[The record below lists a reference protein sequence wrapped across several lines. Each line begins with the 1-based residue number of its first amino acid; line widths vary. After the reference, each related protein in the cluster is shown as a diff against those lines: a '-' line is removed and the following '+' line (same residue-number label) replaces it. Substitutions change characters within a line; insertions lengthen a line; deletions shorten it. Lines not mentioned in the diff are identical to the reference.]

1 LQERGVLDNLIETAV
16 QVRKQKQHGN
26 NASTDED
33 HVGLGGRKKDALDPM
48 NDPRGFPIPIQYQKT
63 FWLVGKW
70 HQGFRGKGSVI
81 FIPVKNMAIHVR
93 VSKTQIGAHRIGEPI
108 TRHEIEWVRGV
119 RLVEKETPG
128 NQVLG
133 GKTLG

>member
-16 QVRKQKQHGN
+16 QVGKQKQHGN
-26 NASTDED
+26 DASTNED

-48 NDPRGFPIPIQYQKT
+48 NHPRGFPIPIQYQKA
-63 FWLVGKW
+63 FWLVGEW
-70 HQGFRGKGSVI
+70 HQGFRRKGVI
-81 FIPVKNMAIHVR
+81 LIPVKNVAVHVR
-93 VSKTQIGAHRIGEPI
+93 VSKTQIGAHRIGEAI
-108 TRHEIEWVRGV
+108 TRHEIERVRGV